1 MLLFF
6 LFFFFLSGYLRV
18 AVVLLVSSDRRGSDC
33 LFSSPQY
40 SQHSLQRQRNDFDI
54 QHQRQQLEYH
64 RQHLMQQQQQQQQHH
79 FRVQQQQQPQS
90 VTYAQVQR
98 YPIAVQHSP
107 SPSLSSHQSSVFT
120 NVTGSVGGGA
130 GSQVGVGAGAGGGV
144 TATGS
149 SLSTAQT
156 PSSSSSSFVYRIHTQ
171 GLHYHSGRP
180 YLDDDDDYDNPA
192 ERTPMLSSSVQTP
205 SSAGGKGVSFSGSLK
220 SEEVEIP
227 EPAPLQ
233 HPSERRPMTFEQQS
247 SSKMSIYDNVLFPYS
262 EADGE

>member
-1 MLLFF
+1 
-6 LFFFFLSGYLRV
+6 
-18 AVVLLVSSDRRGSDC
+18 
-33 LFSSPQY
+33 
-40 SQHSLQRQRNDFDI
+40 
-54 QHQRQQLEYH
+54 
-64 RQHLMQQQQQQQQHH
+64 MQQQQQQQQHH
-79 FRVQQQQQPQS
+79 FRVQQQQQQPQS

-98 YPIAVQHSP
+98 YPVAVQHSP

-156 PSSSSSSFVYRIHTQ
+156 PSSSSSFVYRIHTQ
-171 GLHYHSGRP
+171 GLHYQNGRP

-192 ERTPMLSSSVQTP
+192 ERTPMLSSVQTP
-205 SSAGGKGVSFSGSLK
+205 SSAGGKGVSFSGRMK

-233 HPSERRPMTFEQQS
+233 HPSERRPITFQQQS

>member
-1 MLLFF
+1 M
-6 LFFFFLSGYLRV
+6 
-18 AVVLLVSSDRRGSDC
+18 AVVLLVSSDRRGTDC

-64 RQHLMQQQQQQQQHH
+64 RQHLMQQQQQQQQQQHH

-144 TATGS
+144 SATGS

-180 YLDDDDDYDNPA
+180 YIDDDYDNPA

-247 SSKMSIYDNVLFPYS
+247 SSKMSIYDNVLFPCSGAYS

>member
-1 MLLFF
+1 
-6 LFFFFLSGYLRV
+6 
-18 AVVLLVSSDRRGSDC
+18 
-33 LFSSPQY
+33 
-40 SQHSLQRQRNDFDI
+40 
-54 QHQRQQLEYH
+54 
-64 RQHLMQQQQQQQQHH
+64 MQQQQQQQQHH
-79 FRVQQQQQPQS
+79 FRVQQQQQQPQS

-98 YPIAVQHSP
+98 YPVAVQHSP

-130 GSQVGVGAGAGGGV
+130 GSQVGVGAGAGAGGGV

-156 PSSSSSSFVYRIHTQ
+156 PSSSSSFVYRIHTQ
-171 GLHYHSGRP
+171 GLHYQNGRP

-192 ERTPMLSSSVQTP
+192 ERTPMLSSVQTP
-205 SSAGGKGVSFSGSLK
+205 SSAGGKGVSFSGRMK

-233 HPSERRPMTFEQQS
+233 HPSERRPITFQQQS